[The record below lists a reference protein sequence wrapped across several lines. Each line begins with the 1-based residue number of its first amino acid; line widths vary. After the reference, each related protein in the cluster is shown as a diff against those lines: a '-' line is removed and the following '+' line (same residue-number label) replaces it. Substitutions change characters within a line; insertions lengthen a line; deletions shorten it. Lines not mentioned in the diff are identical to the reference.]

1 MAVVWHPPHSV
12 RGEEEPMRHS
22 PKRPLTLLVLTS
34 LAALVLVAC
43 GVEGQPPPA
52 GAALWDTAR
61 WDTATWRP

>member
-1 MAVVWHPPHSV
+1 
-12 RGEEEPMRHS
+12 MRHS